1 MSRAVA
7 QGITLSTPLLLTPIW
22 VPKVLRLQQGHLFL
36 GPGSCFHCCVDVF
49 LLGRFCRFLLRLQ
62 KIGQLNML
70 SLGGSRVEP
79 VWV

>member
-1 MSRAVA
+1 MSRAIA

-22 VPKVLRLQQGHLFL
+22 VPKVLHLQQGYLFL
-36 GPGSCFHCCVDVF
+36 GPGSCFHCCMDIF
-49 LLGRFCRFLLRLQ
+49 LLGRFSRFLLRLQ

-70 SLGGSRVEP
+70 SLGDSGVET